1 LLTGLGSGVLAAGLL
16 GQRPRTVS
24 EVGAPG
30 SEN

>member
-1 LLTGLGSGVLAAGLL
+1 VLAAGLLAAGLL